1 MGSVKALFSSSIMVM
16 FEDLDVPF
24 SPGVAKLRT
33 ERINTKY
40 LPGLKSDATHSPI
53 PDSAR
58 VPIYTSENEL
68 LKKRKKR
75 LTVV

>member
-1 MGSVKALFSSSIMVM
+1 MVM

-40 LPGLKSDATHSPI
+40 LPGLKSDATGNPK
-53 PDSAR
+53 P
-58 VPIYTSENEL
+58 
-68 LKKRKKR
+68 
-75 LTVV
+75 TVVITGCVEKPILPVEIADYFGMNSIFLFN